1 MSILNKLTI
10 KNLKLNKK
18 RTIVTI
24 IGIILSTALM
34 VGIGLLFSS
43 FQDYMIRETISYNGR
58 YEANYENADLS
69 KVSNLKVK
77 NFVYFYEKTIGFS
90 EFESKNEYKPYIY
103 VAGVNE
109 EFFNEL
115 KLVDGRFPN
124 NDDEI
129 VISEHINTNGGAS
142 YKVGDNIT
150 LSYGER
156 VIEGDIVLDNSQY
169 VDGEYLNYLNKKDYK
184 IVKTNKQE
192 ITCKGVILALGRRP
206 RTFDNNNIRSLE
218 GKGVS
223 YCSICDGPLFKGE
236 DVSIIGGGNSA
247 LEEALFLSD
256 ICKSVTIIHR
266 RDIFRGDKILIDKV
280 LNKDNIKV
288 LYNSVVVKFN
298 KENDIL
304 ESIDINENGKIIN
317 LTVKACFIFIGYVPA
332 TSFLDN
338 LDILD
343 EKGYIKTDK
352 NLRTDIPF
360 IYACGDTI
368 NKNVYQI
375 VTATGEGATA
385 AISFINDYSE

>member
-77 NFVYFYEKTIGFS
+77 DFVYFYEKTIGFS

-103 VAGVNE
+103 IAGVNE

-169 VDGEYLNYLNKKDYK
+169 VDGEYLNYLNKKEYK
-184 IVKTNKQE
+184 IVGIVKRSNYENYSACGYSAFTLDMNDNDGNVNLYVVFDSNRKIIKQSE
-192 ITCKGVILALGRRP
+192 KLSKDIDYNDSIDYNSTLLALYGESTYGNIMSSMVMMIVIMLSLVSIGCIIVIYNSFAISVMERKKEFGLLSSIGATRRQLSYTVFFEALVVGTIGIILGIFSAYIGIGIVILII
-206 RTFDNNNIRSLE
+206 NN
-218 GKGVS
+218 
-223 YCSICDGPLFKGE
+223 
-236 DVSIIGGGNSA
+236 
-247 LEEALFLSD
+247 
-256 ICKSVTIIHR
+256 
-266 RDIFRGDKILIDKV
+266 LI
-280 LNKDNIKV
+280 
-288 LYNSVVVKFN
+288 S
-298 KENDIL
+298 DIL
-304 ESIDINENGKIIN
+304 EFRLDLVTNLLFVIIP
-317 LTVKACFIFIGYVPA
+317 KEQA
-332 TSFLDN
+332 
-338 LDILD
+338 
-343 EKGYIKTDK
+343 
-352 NLRTDIPF
+352 
-360 IYACGDTI
+360 
-368 NKNVYQI
+368 
-375 VTATGEGATA
+375 
-385 AISFINDYSE
+385 

>member
-1 MSILNKLTI
+1 M
-10 KNLKLNKK
+10 
-18 RTIVTI
+18 
-24 IGIILSTALM
+24 
-34 VGIGLLFSS
+34 
-43 FQDYMIRETISYNGR
+43 
-58 YEANYENADLS
+58 
-69 KVSNLKVK
+69 
-77 NFVYFYEKTIGFS
+77 
-90 EFESKNEYKPYIY
+90 
-103 VAGVNE
+103 
-109 EFFNEL
+109 
-115 KLVDGRFPN
+115 
-124 NDDEI
+124 
-129 VISEHINTNGGAS
+129 
-142 YKVGDNIT
+142 
-150 LSYGER
+150 
-156 VIEGDIVLDNSQY
+156 
-169 VDGEYLNYLNKKDYK
+169 
-184 IVKTNKQE
+184 
-192 ITCKGVILALGRRP
+192 ALGRKP
-206 RTFDNNNIRSLE
+206 RTFDNNSIRSLE
-218 GKGVS
+218 GKGIS
-223 YCSICDGPLFKGE
+223 YCSICDGPLFKDE

-288 LYNSVVVKFN
+288 LYNSVVVNFN

>member
-1 MSILNKLTI
+1 MKYDYEVVVVGCGPAGITSAIYLKRANINVCIIEKSAPGGQLNKSSTI
-10 KNLKLNKK
+10 ENYPGFTKITGPELAYNFYNQINNLN
-18 RTIVTI
+18 I
-24 IGIILSTALM
+24 
-34 VGIGLLFSS
+34 S
-43 FQDYMIRETISYNGR
+43 FI
-58 YEANYENADLS
+58 
-69 KVSNLKVK
+69 
-77 NFVYFYEKTIGFS
+77 
-90 EFESKNEYKPYIY
+90 
-103 VAGVNE
+103 NE
-109 EFFNEL
+109 E
-115 KLVDGRFPN
+115 
-124 NDDEI
+124 
-129 VISEHINTNGGAS
+129 
-142 YKVGDNIT
+142 
-150 LSYGER
+150 
-156 VIEGDIVLDNSQY
+156 VIEITD
-169 VDGEYLNYLNKKDYK
+169 KKDYK

-298 KENDIL
+298 KKNDIL

>member
-1 MSILNKLTI
+1 MKYDYEVVVVGCGPAGITSAIYLKRANINVCIIEKSAPGGQLNKSSTI
-10 KNLKLNKK
+10 ENYPGFTKITGPELAYNFYNQINNLN
-18 RTIVTI
+18 I
-24 IGIILSTALM
+24 
-34 VGIGLLFSS
+34 S
-43 FQDYMIRETISYNGR
+43 FI
-58 YEANYENADLS
+58 
-69 KVSNLKVK
+69 
-77 NFVYFYEKTIGFS
+77 
-90 EFESKNEYKPYIY
+90 
-103 VAGVNE
+103 NE
-109 EFFNEL
+109 E
-115 KLVDGRFPN
+115 
-124 NDDEI
+124 
-129 VISEHINTNGGAS
+129 
-142 YKVGDNIT
+142 
-150 LSYGER
+150 
-156 VIEGDIVLDNSQY
+156 VIEITD
-169 VDGEYLNYLNKKDYK
+169 KKDYK

-192 ITCKGVILALGRRP
+192 ITCKGVILALGRKP